1 MLTSVL
7 VPPAPADV
15 SMLMVTGVLVST
27 TLQLGIPPSI
37 QHYHSI
43 YPLEPAAGAAEAP
56 AFGVRSQVLKGISG
70 RSGSAFAL
78 RRISPQ
84 QVGITM
90 VFCMQR
96 LNCKWNFAALPLL
109 SSM

>member
-1 MLTSVL
+1 MVL
-7 VPPAPADV
+7 
-15 SMLMVTGVLVST
+15 LRVTTDLGVGRF
-27 TLQLGIPPSI
+27 LQLGIPPSI

-70 RSGSAFAL
+70 RSGNAFAL

-84 QVGITM
+84 QVGFTM
-90 VFCMQR
+90 VFCIQR
-96 LNCKWNFAALPLL
+96 PHGKWDLHALPVL